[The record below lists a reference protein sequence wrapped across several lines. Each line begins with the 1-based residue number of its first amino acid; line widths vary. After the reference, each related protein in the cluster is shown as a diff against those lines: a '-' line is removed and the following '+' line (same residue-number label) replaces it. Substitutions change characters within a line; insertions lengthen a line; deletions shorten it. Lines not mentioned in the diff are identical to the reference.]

1 MKNKKAYKQAKKYFQ
16 QAKKSKISKDFYEF
30 MYKGILEYF
39 ASVLG
44 KSADGL
50 TAYQIR
56 KDLEERNV
64 APELIKQIED
74 IIDECSIMLYSQGA
88 TSSTMNLSDFYNK
101 AFDVLKKCNL

>member
-1 MKNKKAYKQAKKYFQ
+1 
-16 QAKKSKISKDFYEF
+16 

-56 KDLEERNV
+56 KDLEERAV
-64 APELIKQIED
+64 TPELIKQIED
-74 IIDECSIMLYSQGA
+74 IIDECSIILYSQ
-88 TSSTMNLSDFYNK
+88 SSSNSTENLLEFYNK
-101 AFDVLKKCNL
+101 AFDVMKKLDL